1 MFTFGCSPVIDL
13 DNARLFAQQ
22 FQLEEDRPT
31 LRRIARAS
39 ALCHHDLVQ
48 CLDVSR
54 FIVRSQNDPD
64 VQYEVVSSEDG
75 YECHAPLIPT
85 FAGAIDIFE
94 LKQLEKIK
102 VETQQSQGG
111 LYIAIVQLYD
121 RGRDLSRAGAS
132 QDRDEVVAEWLAF
145 SNAVRQ
151 ITF

>member
-1 MFTFGCSPVIDL
+1 M
-13 DNARLFAQQ
+13 
-22 FQLEEDRPT
+22 
-31 LRRIARAS
+31 
-39 ALCHHDLVQ
+39 
-48 CLDVSR
+48 
-54 FIVRSQNDPD
+54 
-64 VQYEVVSSEDG
+64 QYEVVSSEDG
-75 YECHAPLIPT
+75 YQCTCPDPVVPCKVYPLYHAPLIPT

>member
-1 MFTFGCSPVIDL
+1 MDAALLSKCHGARVEGGTPVKYLNTFIKAKNL
-13 DNARLFAQQ
+13 DKQMVMDYLGGK
-22 FQLEEDRPT
+22 
-31 LRRIARAS
+31 
-39 ALCHHDLVQ
+39 
-48 CLDVSR
+48 
-54 FIVRSQNDPD
+54 DPRK
-64 VQYEVVSSEDG
+64 VYPL
-75 YECHAPLIPT
+75 YHAPLIPT

-111 LYIAIVQLYD
+111 LYVAIVQLYD
-121 RGRDLSRAGAS
+121 KRNDLSRAGAS